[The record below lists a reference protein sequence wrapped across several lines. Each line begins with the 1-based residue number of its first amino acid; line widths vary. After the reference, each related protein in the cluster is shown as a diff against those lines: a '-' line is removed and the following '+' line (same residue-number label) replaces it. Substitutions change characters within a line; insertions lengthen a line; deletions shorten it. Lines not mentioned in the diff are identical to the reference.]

1 MTDPIRVGIIG
12 ANPNGSWGT
21 RAHLPALAALD
32 DFAITAVATSHQDTA
47 EATARQ
53 FGAPFAFGDPRQLV
67 ALPDVDVVSVCVR
80 VPAHFELVKMALE
93 AGKHVYCEWP
103 LARNVAE
110 ARELCRMADAHPHQV
125 TMIGLQAR
133 HAPALH
139 FARDLIAAGEI
150 GRVLA
155 CSLNHSVDWMPAL
168 PASLTYLQDYASG
181 AHMLSIPGG
190 HSVDAVRWL
199 LGDFRELSAFVSTQI
214 PAISVV
220 DTGDTFPRTSPD
232 QVLLSGIVGD
242 GVVTSVR
249 IQGGSPQGT
258 GITLE
263 INGDRGDLLI
273 RAETGGRGIQMTD
286 LSVHKT
292 TGSGQLAPLAIPDV
306 YFNVPASIGA
316 NPPLNLAKSYQALA
330 GAIRHGDRVPD
341 FHDALALHQ
350 LLDELMLSS
359 RERRV
364 IARA

>member
-1 MTDPIRVGIIG
+1 MTTPIRVGIIG

-47 EATARQ
+47 DATARQ
-53 FGAPFAFGDPRQLV
+53 FGAPFAFGDPSQLV
-67 ALPDVDVVSVCVR
+67 ALPEVDVVSVCVR

-110 ARELCRMADAHPHQV
+110 ARELCQMADAHPHQV

-139 FARDLIAAGEI
+139 YVRDLLAAGEI

-155 CSLNHSVDWMPAL
+155 CSLNHSVDWMPML
-168 PASLTYLQDYASG
+168 PSSLTYLQDFASG

-190 HSVDAVRWL
+190 HSIDAVRWL
-199 LGDFRELSAFVSTQI
+199 LGEFQQVSALVTTQI
-214 PAISVV
+214 PAITVV
-220 DTGDTFPRTSPD
+220 DSGEKFPRTSPD
-232 QVLLSGIVGD
+232 QVLLSGIAGD
-242 GVVTSVR
+242 GVITSVR
-249 IQGGSPQGT
+249 IQGGSPHGT
-258 GITLE
+258 GVVME
-263 INGDRGDLLI
+263 INGDKGDLVI
-273 RAETGGRGIQMTD
+273 RAEAGGRGIQMTD
-286 LSVHKT
+286 LRVHKT
-292 TGSGQLAPLAIPDV
+292 TGAGQLTALDIPEA
-306 YFNVPASIGA
+306 YFKVPASIRA

-330 GAIRHGDRVPD
+330 GAIRHGDRVPN
-341 FHDALALHQ
+341 FHDALSLHQ
-350 LLDELMLSS
+350 LLDELMTAS

-364 IARA
+364 IGTA